1 MKVANLNL
9 EELKALIKE
18 AVKEEIEVLL
28 EDPDRGLELRE
39 EFIEELKA
47 TLAAKERIPI
57 EEIAKELGLYRGF
70 KFVT

>member
-18 AVKEEIEVLL
+18 AVKEEIEELL

-47 TLAAKERIPI
+47 AIAAKERIPI
-57 EEIAKELGLYRGF
+57 EEIAKELGL
-70 KFVT
+70 KW

>member
-18 AVKEEIEVLL
+18 AVKEEIEELL

-39 EFIEELKA
+39 EFIDELNA
-47 TLAAKERIPI
+47 ALAAKERIPI
-57 EEIAKELGLYRGF
+57 EEIAKELGL
-70 KFVT
+70 KW

>member
-18 AVKEEIEVLL
+18 AVKEEIEELL

-57 EEIAKELGLYRGF
+57 EEIAKELGL
-70 KFVT
+70 KW